1 MSNLDIQQVSVYN
14 YSMNI
19 KNYSIRFFAG
29 MFILLCLSNFCSC
42 ASNSAG
48 SGKTSQIS
56 DSPAITATELN
67 PNTID
72 FIPDAEHVKYLGRSF
87 FMDDKLLMCYS
98 STGAEFNV
106 KAKRLDVTIIGDN
119 RVSGN
124 DNGSAARI
132 VAFVNGEHKLDTM
145 ILSKSKDYTI
155 FNGEE
160 LIEGQVRII
169 KVSESNSS
177 LAAISKITVDEDGTI
192 SPTNPRDIKIEFIGD
207 SITCGYGVDDL
218 DRNHH
223 FKTSTEDNSKTYAY
237 KTAANLDADYS
248 MVSVSGWGI
257 ISGYS
262 GDGTKQASSQLPK
275 YYDRLAVSWSTIAAV
290 DPKAVRWDFSS
301 FVPDFIVINLGTN
314 DASYTKG
321 NDKKIAEY
329 KDAYIAFL
337 KDIRSKNPD
346 AQIICSL
353 GMMGQDLCPAIENA
367 VSEYQAETGDSK
379 VTPLKFANQNMS
391 DGIAADWHPSEKT
404 HAKAAALLT
413 AKIKEL
419 MNN

>member
-1 MSNLDIQQVSVYN
+1 M
-14 YSMNI
+14 
-19 KNYSIRFFAG
+19 AG
-29 MFILLCLSNFCSC
+29 IFLLLCISSFSSC
-42 ASNSAG
+42 ASNSVV
-48 SGKTSQIS
+48 SGNSSQKTDTQATQV
-56 DSPAITATELN
+56 DKSPELN
-67 PNTID
+67 PKTID
-72 FIPDAEHVKYLGRSF
+72 FLPDTDHVKYLGRSF

-119 RVSGN
+119 RVSGS

-132 VAFVNGEHKLDTM
+132 VAFVNGERKLDTM

-160 LIEGQVRII
+160 LIEGEVRII
-169 KVSESNSS
+169 KVSEATSS
-177 LAAISKITVDEDGTI
+177 LAAISKITVDEDGSI
-192 SPTNPRDIKIEFIGD
+192 SPTAPRDLKIEFIGD

-237 KTAANLDADYS
+237 KTAANLNADYS
-248 MVSVSGWGI
+248 MVSASGWGI

-262 GDGTKQASSQLPK
+262 GNGAKQESQQIPR
-275 YYDRLAVSWSTIAAV
+275 YYDRLAVSWSTVAAV
-290 DPKAVRWDFSS
+290 DPKAVKWDFSS
-301 FVPDFIVINLGTN
+301 FLPDFIVINLGTN
-314 DASYTKG
+314 DASYTK
-321 NDKKIAEY
+321 NDSKKITEY

-346 AQIICSL
+346 AHIICSL
-353 GMMGQDLCPAIENA
+353 GIMGQDLYPAIESA
-367 VSEYQAETGDSK
+367 VSEYQAETGDLK

-419 MNN
+419 MNK